1 MFLNK
6 PHLRGSILNKNVFL
20 PACIPRCD
28 VHMRLGESHY
38 ACVLLLKCVK
48 VIGVNYW
55 ISVLVTFA

>member
-6 PHLRGSILNKNVFL
+6 PHLLGAILNKNVFL

-28 VHMRLGESHY
+28 VPMRLGESHY

-55 ISVLVTFA
+55 ISVLVTSA

>member
-28 VHMRLGESHY
+28 VPMRLGESHY

-48 VIGVNYW
+48 VIGINY
-55 ISVLVTFA
+55 

>member
-6 PHLRGSILNKNVFL
+6 PHLRGPILNENVFL

-28 VHMRLGESHY
+28 VPMRLGESHY

-48 VIGVNYW
+48 VIGINYW
-55 ISVLVTFA
+55 ISVLVTSA

>member
-6 PHLRGSILNKNVFL
+6 AHLRGSILNKNVFL

-28 VHMRLGESHY
+28 VPMRLGESHY

-48 VIGVNYW
+48 VIGVNGLV
-55 ISVLVTFA
+55 SALVTSA

>member
-20 PACIPRCD
+20 LVCIPRCD
-28 VHMRLGESHY
+28 VHMRLGESRY

-55 ISVLVTFA
+55 ISALVTFA

>member
-20 PACIPRCD
+20 PACIPRCY

-48 VIGVNYW
+48 VIDINYW

>member
-6 PHLRGSILNKNVFL
+6 PHLRGPILNKNVFL

-28 VHMRLGESHY
+28 VPMRLGESHY
-38 ACVLLLKCVK
+38 ACVMLLKCVK

-55 ISVLVTFA
+55 ISVLVTSA

>member
-20 PACIPRCD
+20 PACIPRRD
-28 VHMRLGESHY
+28 VPMRLGESHY

-48 VIGVNYW
+48 VIGINCWV
-55 ISVLVTFA
+55 SALVTFA

>member
-6 PHLRGSILNKNVFL
+6 PHLRGPILNKNVFL

-28 VHMRLGESHY
+28 VPMRLGESHY

-48 VIGVNYW
+48 VIGINYW
-55 ISVLVTFA
+55 ISVLVTSA

>member
-6 PHLRGSILNKNVFL
+6 PHLRGSILNKNVFF

-55 ISVLVTFA
+55 ISVLVTSA

>member
-20 PACIPRCD
+20 PACIPICY
-28 VHMRLGESHY
+28 VHMHLGESHY

-48 VIGVNYW
+48 VIGVNGLF
-55 ISVLVTFA
+55 SVLVTFA

>member
-20 PACIPRCD
+20 PACIPRCY
-28 VHMRLGESHY
+28 VHMHLGESHY

-48 VIGVNYW
+48 VIGINYW

>member
-28 VHMRLGESHY
+28 VHMHLGESHY

-48 VIGVNYW
+48 VIGVNGLV
-55 ISVLVTFA
+55 SALVTFA

>member
-6 PHLRGSILNKNVFL
+6 PHLRGSILNKNVFF

-38 ACVLLLKCVK
+38 ASVLLLKCVK
-48 VIGVNYW
+48 VIGVNGLFL
-55 ISVLVTFA
+55 VLVTSA